1 MGVNS
6 VVGVLVDDSLGNR
19 IAAIRARMGRLTQAQ
34 MARHVTEKATI
45 EVDSERLSR
54 IESGREVK
62 FYEAI
67 AILRALRSLDPDSRT
82 YDWLIGTDPLPLKKA
97 AKKKQARKSVIV
109 EPIVTKRSRQRRDS
123 A

>member
-34 MARHVTEKATI
+34 LARHVTEKATI
-45 EVDSERLSR
+45 EVDSDRLSR

-67 AILRALRSLDPDSRT
+67 AILRALRSLDPDSRS

>member
-19 IAAIRARMGRLTQAQ
+19 IAAIRARMGRLTQTQ

-45 EVDSERLSR
+45 EVDSDRLSR

-67 AILRALRSLDPDSRT
+67 AILRALRSLDPDSRS

>member
-45 EVDSERLSR
+45 EVDSDRLSR